1 MCICRFISQYATIP
15 LGARGVTSE
24 VWRANW
30 STVDVLPRFDTLIL
44 PEDGTG
50 TIQDLETCNGTTTN
64 VISSRRIR
72 TAELR
77 CNLR

>member
-1 MCICRFISQYATIP
+1 MIP
-15 LGARGVTSE
+15 LGALGVTSE
-24 VWRANW
+24 VRRANC
-30 STVDVLPRFDTLIL
+30 SAVDVLPPIDTLIL

-50 TIQDLETCNGTTTN
+50 TIQDLETYNWTTTN